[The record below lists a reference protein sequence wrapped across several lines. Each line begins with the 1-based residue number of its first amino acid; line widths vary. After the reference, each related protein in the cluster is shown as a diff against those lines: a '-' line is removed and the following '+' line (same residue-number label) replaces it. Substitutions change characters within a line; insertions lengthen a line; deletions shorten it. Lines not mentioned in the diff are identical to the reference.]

1 MPTQFLTLLKNAS
14 PHEEEILC
22 NQYEVINEVTA
33 TNSPDVLHLTFGSR
47 EYHFQFD
54 RKRRN

>member
-1 MPTQFLTLLKNAS
+1 MPTQFLTLLKNVS

-33 TNSPDVLHLTFGSR
+33 TNSPDVLHLTFGS
-47 EYHFQFD
+47 
-54 RKRRN
+54 